1 MNSGQTYNYL
11 NLNLMK
17 TILQISGNYFDS
29 LFNEK
34 NVRKVELLILRL
46 AVFAFLLH
54 LIIIFLGN
62 NFTYFQNFQ
71 HSYLKA
77 IYTPFSFILFY
88 EVFLLVI
95 IIPKSIS
102 EFIGKQ
108 FEVITLITLRSF
120 FHDIADFDSKNSFSI
135 SSPEFISLLYD
146 LGASLLMLALT
157 ILYYKIYRNN
167 RKSEIIGELNDFINI
182 KKLTSLTMTLI
193 LLLLSFASLFNW
205 SFEMLEALKVNQHY
219 PDPNTVFYA
228 DFFSVMVFVDVFLL
242 IISFIFH
249 FSFFTIFRNASFII
263 TTILIRMSLTIDKP
277 MNYIIILIG
286 FLFSVIAFYL
296 YSLRNG
302 NGKAVE

>member
-1 MNSGQTYNYL
+1 MNSL
-11 NLNLMK
+11 
-17 TILQISGNYFDS
+17 LQYSGNYFDKH
-29 LFNEK
+29 FNAK
-34 NVRKVELLILRL
+34 SVRSVELLILRV
-46 AVFAFLLH
+46 AVFAFLFH

-62 NFTYFQNFQ
+62 NFIYFKNLQ

-120 FHDIADFDSKNSFSI
+120 FHDIADLDLKNSI
-135 SSPEFISLLYD
+135 NINNPEFISLLYD
-146 LGASLLMLALT
+146 LIASLIMLSLT
-157 ILYYKIYRNN
+157 ILYYKIYQNN
-167 RKSEIIGELNDFINI
+167 RKSEIVNELNNFINI
-182 KKLTSLTMTLI
+182 KKLVSLSMILI
-193 LLLLSFASLFNW
+193 LFLLSIS
-205 SFEMLEALKVNQHY
+205 SFFIWGKEMLGALELKQNY

-228 DFFSVMVFVDVFLL
+228 DFFSIMIFVDVLLL
-242 IISFIFH
+242 IISFIYH

-263 TTILIRMSLTIDKP
+263 TTILIRMSLTIEKP

-286 FLFSVIAFYL
+286 FLFSIISFYL
-296 YSLRNG
+296 YSLRNT
-302 NGKAVE
+302 NKKSVE

>member
-1 MNSGQTYNYL
+1 
-11 NLNLMK
+11 MK
-17 TILQISGNYFDS
+17 AILQTTSNYFDA

-34 NVRKVELLILRL
+34 NVRRVELLILR
-46 AVFAFLLH
+46 AAIFAFLLH

-62 NFTYFQNFQ
+62 NFTYFHNFQ

-120 FHDIADFDSKNSFSI
+120 FHDIADFDSKNSISI
-135 SSPEFISLLYD
+135 NNPEFISLLYD
-146 LGASLLMLALT
+146 LGASLVMLGLT

-167 RKSEIIGELNDFINI
+167 RKSEFVGELNDFINI
-182 KKLTSLTMTLI
+182 KKLMSLSMTLI
-193 LLLLSFASLFNW
+193 LLLLSVGSFFNW
-205 SFEMLEALKVNQHY
+205 SIDMLEALKVNQNY

-228 DFFSVMVFVDVFLL
+228 DFFSVMIFVDVFLL
-242 IISFIFH
+242 IISFIYH

-263 TTILIRMSLTIDKP
+263 TTILIRMSLTIEKP

-286 FLFSVIAFYL
+286 FLFSVISFYL

-302 NGKAVE
+302 NGKKVE

>member
-1 MNSGQTYNYL
+1 MNSL
-11 NLNLMK
+11 
-17 TILQISGNYFDS
+17 LQYSGNYFDKH
-29 LFNEK
+29 FNAK
-34 NVRKVELLILRL
+34 SVRNVELLILRV
-46 AVFAFLLH
+46 AVFAFLFH

-62 NFTYFQNFQ
+62 NFIYFKNLQ

-120 FHDIADFDSKNSFSI
+120 FHDIADLDLKNSI
-135 SSPEFISLLYD
+135 NINNPEFISLLYD
-146 LGASLLMLALT
+146 LIASLIMLSLT
-157 ILYYKIYRNN
+157 ILYYKIYQNN
-167 RKSEIIGELNDFINI
+167 RKSEIVNELNNFINI
-182 KKLTSLTMTLI
+182 KKLVSLSMILI
-193 LLLLSFASLFNW
+193 LFLLSIS
-205 SFEMLEALKVNQHY
+205 SFFIWGKEMLRALELKQNY

-228 DFFSVMVFVDVFLL
+228 DFFSIMIFVDVLLL
-242 IISFIFH
+242 IISFIYH

-263 TTILIRMSLTIDKP
+263 TTILIRMSLTIEKP

-286 FLFSVIAFYL
+286 FLFSIISFYL
-296 YSLRNG
+296 YSLRNTK
-302 NGKAVE
+302 NKSVE